1 METHQTLDHDGS
13 SNRLSARLGFTAELS
28 LSAGELFTLRLAF
41 SPACLLQASAN
52 ALRVLH
58 EHTSVVAIIDKSR
71 KARVHES

>member
-1 METHQTLDHDGS
+1 MGTHQTWMYQDGS

-41 SPACLLQASAN
+41 SPASLLQASPN

-58 EHTSVVAIIDKSR
+58 EHMCGG
-71 KARVHES
+71 HH